1 MFKSC
6 SSLWKDYSDISE
18 TYLLCKC
25 QLSCKASLGHFIR
38 CSYSATMVSMRRER
52 AEKQGL
58 VLPLKI
64 NGFSKSFF
72 FFNFFFSVM
81 QSIPTALLCCQSGIE
96 THSISV
102 LLRLFSPLM
111 LNLTSEK
118 KKKKRCAK
126 KDLPLKNRFSCSYA
140 NNFILEILQ
149 ILSSDRFIYGL
160 FTYVSVRVSHFY
172 LTEEFDL
179 WVLPLLGIV

>member
-1 MFKSC
+1 M
-6 SSLWKDYSDISE
+6 WKDYFDISE

-25 QLSCKASLGHFIR
+25 QFSCKASLGHFIR
-38 CSYSATMVSMRRER
+38 CSCSATMVSMRRER
-52 AEKQGL
+52 AEKRGL
-58 VLPLKI
+58 VLPFKI
-64 NGFSKSFF
+64 NGSGKCFFLKKNIFSM
-72 FFNFFFSVM
+72 M
-81 QSIPTALLCCQSGIE
+81 QSISTPLLCCHTGIE
-96 THSISV
+96 TYNISV
-102 LLRLFSPLM
+102 LLSLFSPLM
-111 LNLTSEK
+111 LNLQRKE
-118 KKKKRCAK
+118 KRCAK
-126 KDLPLKNRFSCSYA
+126 KDLHLKNWFSCAYA